1 MMIDRELLPVLFAQ
15 FLQER
20 LAEQTQEME
29 ATQREQRAQM
39 ERHLSEVSLEDGEE
53 ERARLETA
61 LKLQR
66 DRFQVGVFSKFTS
79 TKLIY

>member
-1 MMIDRELLPVLFAQ
+1 
-15 FLQER
+15 
-20 LAEQTQEME
+20 ME

-66 DRFQVGVFSKFTS
+66 DRFQVGVFSKYTS